1 MRSGAPAF
9 APLLSASSMVGIAPT
24 MRWLLVISPVFLS
37 CGTLKS
43 TRISTRLSLT
53 SMSLIDALS
62 RLMAAI
68 FVSTAICALFGL
80 GTVGVGSDLHL
91 YSTCTNP
98 QKQAHL
104 KESYQCRPRVSRLK
118 SPRLSPPTRAFLAHP
133 VRGVAA
139 RRAVGRREG

>member
-1 MRSGAPAF
+1 
-9 APLLSASSMVGIAPT
+9 MVGIAPT

-68 FVSTAICALFGL
+68 FVSTDISASWDCRFA
-80 GTVGVGSDLHL
+80 GSDLHL
-91 YSTCTNP
+91 YSTCT
-98 QKQAHL
+98 
-104 KESYQCRPRVSRLK
+104 
-118 SPRLSPPTRAFLAHP
+118 
-133 VRGVAA
+133 
-139 RRAVGRREG
+139 

>member
-1 MRSGAPAF
+1 
-9 APLLSASSMVGIAPT
+9 MVGIAPT

-91 YSTCTNP
+91 YSTCTNRH
-98 QKQAHL
+98 KQTDL
-104 KESYQCRPRVSRLK
+104 KESYSWRPRL
-118 SPRLSPPTRAFLAHP
+118 
-133 VRGVAA
+133 
-139 RRAVGRREG
+139 RRASEVKVRYLPPFVTGAVLAKILGQKCV